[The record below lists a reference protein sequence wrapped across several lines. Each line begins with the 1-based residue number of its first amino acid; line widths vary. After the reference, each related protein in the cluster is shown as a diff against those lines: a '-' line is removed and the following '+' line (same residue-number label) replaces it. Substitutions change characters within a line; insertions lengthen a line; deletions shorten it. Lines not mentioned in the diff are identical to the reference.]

1 MSTYD
6 FVITT
11 KRPSYRY
18 IDWTGQ
24 LMIFIAIIELGTGLA
39 EWTNQKW
46 TILVSIVFM
55 LLFWGYNRFN
65 KQNTHQP
72 YYRTSLFVAAIA
84 LYYLAGYP
92 VWLAVLYVA
101 AGIAEG
107 LAKFP
112 EEIGFNND
120 QVVFNTLPKKV
131 YNWNEFSNIL
141 IKDGVITIDFKNNR
155 LFQKDLQEPVYAS
168 LEKEFNAYA
177 QEQLRISAE
186 SGK

>member
-24 LMIFIAIIELGTGLA
+24 LMIFIAILELGTGLA
-39 EWTNQKW
+39 EWTNQKR

-55 LLFWGYNRFN
+55 LFFWGYNRFN

-72 YYRTSLFVAAIA
+72 YYRTSLFIAAIA

-177 QEQLRISAE
+177 QEQLKISAE

>member
-1 MSTYD
+1 
-6 FVITT
+6 
-11 KRPSYRY
+11 
-18 IDWTGQ
+18 
-24 LMIFIAIIELGTGLA
+24 MILLALIELGTGLT

-46 TILVSIVFM
+46 TILVSMVSM
-55 LLFWGYNRFN
+55 MLFWAYNRFN
-65 KQNTHQP
+65 KQATHQP
-72 YYRTSLFVAAIA
+72 YYRTSLFIAAIA

-112 EEIGFNND
+112 EEIGFNTD

-131 YNWNEFSNIL
+131 YNWNEFSNVL
-141 IKDGVITIDFKNNR
+141 IRDGVITIDFKNNR

>member
-55 LLFWGYNRFN
+55 LLFWWYNRFN

-72 YYRTSLFVAAIA
+72 YYRTSLFIAAIA

-141 IKDGVITIDFKNNR
+141 IKDGVITIEFKNNR

>member
-18 IDWTGQ
+18 INWTGQ
-24 LMIFIAIIELGTGLA
+24 LMIFIAILFLGAKLA
-39 EWTNQKW
+39 EWNEKSW
-46 TILVSIVFM
+46 TIIVAM
-55 LLFWGYNRFN
+55 VMMIAFWAFHRF
-65 KQNTHQP
+65 KKSATHQP
-72 YYRTSLFVAAIA
+72 YYRTALFIAAISLF
-84 LYYLAGYP
+84 YLAAYP
-92 VWLAVLYVA
+92 GWLALLYLA

-112 EEIGFNND
+112 EEIGFSSD
-120 QVVFNTLPKKV
+120 KVVFNTLPKKV
-131 YNWNEFSNIL
+131 YSWKEFSNVL

-168 LEKEFNAYA
+168 LEKEFNAFC
-177 QEQLRISAE
+177 QEQLQRANHQA
-186 SGK
+186 

>member
-24 LMIFIAIIELGTGLA
+24 LMILLALIELGTGLA

-72 YYRTSLFVAAIA
+72 YYRTSLFIAAIA

>member
-1 MSTYD
+1 MVS
-6 FVITT
+6 
-11 KRPSYRY
+11 
-18 IDWTGQ
+18 
-24 LMIFIAIIELGTGLA
+24 MI
-39 EWTNQKW
+39 
-46 TILVSIVFM
+46 
-55 LLFWGYNRFN
+55 LFWAYNRFN
-65 KQNTHQP
+65 KQATHQP
-72 YYRTSLFVAAIA
+72 YYRTSLFIAAIA

-112 EEIGFNND
+112 EEIGFNTD

-131 YNWNEFSNIL
+131 YNWNEFSNVL
-141 IKDGVITIDFKNNR
+141 IRDGVITIDFKNNR

-168 LEKEFNAYA
+168 LEKEFNTYC

>member
-1 MSTYD
+1 
-6 FVITT
+6 
-11 KRPSYRY
+11 
-18 IDWTGQ
+18 
-24 LMIFIAIIELGTGLA
+24 MIFIAIIELGTGLA

-72 YYRTSLFVAAIA
+72 YYRTSLFIAAIA

-92 VWLAVLYVA
+92 VWLAALYVA

>member
-18 IDWTGQ
+18 INWTGQ
-24 LMIFIAIIELGTGLA
+24 LMILLALIELGTGLT

-72 YYRTSLFVAAIA
+72 YYRTSLFIAAIA